1 MFIVLKRKKIV
12 VILLVLIVAQM
23 CLTAYL
29 CAKQLEA
36 KNTSII
42 DFTVVIDAGHGGID
56 GGVVAKNGVKES
68 NLNLAYAKTL
78 GAFFEQGGFHV
89 VQTRKTED
97 GLYGLPTKGFKLRDM
112 KARKEIIAN
121 AGPDLVISIHMNKFS
136 QSTRSGPQVFYQQ
149 GKQSG
154 QTLAKSLQKVFND
167 FTGNSHEAI
176 AGDYFICREI
186 DCPAVIVECGF
197 LSNDEDAENLQTDVY
212 KERLCNFIYQGIM
225 LYLYETE

>member
-1 MFIVLKRKKIV
+1 
-12 VILLVLIVAQM
+12 
-23 CLTAYL
+23 
-29 CAKQLEA
+29 
-36 KNTSII
+36 
-42 DFTVVIDAGHGGID
+42 
-56 GGVVAKNGVKES
+56 
-68 NLNLAYAKTL
+68 
-78 GAFFEQGGFHV
+78 
-89 VQTRKTED
+89 
-97 GLYGLPTKGFKLRDM
+97 
-112 KARKEIIAN
+112 
-121 AGPDLVISIHMNKFS
+121 MNKFS